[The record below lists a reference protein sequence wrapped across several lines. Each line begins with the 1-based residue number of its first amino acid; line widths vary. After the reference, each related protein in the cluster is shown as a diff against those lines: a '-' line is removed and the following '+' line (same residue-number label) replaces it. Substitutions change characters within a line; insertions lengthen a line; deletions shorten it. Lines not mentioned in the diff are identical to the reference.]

1 MNSSLKAAKAL
12 EILRPN
18 GGWAIVADDFN
29 SIVYD
34 EGVEPITKKQFDD
47 TLKIAEQT
55 FIAEAEA
62 KAQAKVVAEGKLA
75 ALGLTTDDL
84 RALGL

>member
-1 MNSSLKAAKAL
+1 MIPELKAAKAL

-18 GGWAIVADDFN
+18 GGWAIVADDFD

-47 TLKIAEQT
+47 TLKIAEKTYLAEIQSKAT
-55 FIAEAEA
+55 ARQVIADR
-62 KAQAKVVAEGKLA
+62 
-75 ALGLTTDDL
+75 LGLTADEL
-84 RALGL
+84 KLLLG